1 MVRRHFLL
9 TLRSYKFNLILNFP
23 FFLANRI
30 TLEGRRTFSKLIL
43 RVTIG
48 ALALAI
54 MAIILAAAILNGFKG
69 EITDKQRGFFGDI
82 IVLNDHGGDSYTDQP
97 LSLSAQQIQ
106 AIREKP
112 NVVDIYP
119 FATKAGIMNVKGEV
133 EGVLLKGIDE
143 QYDQDFLSKTI
154 LEGDT
159 LDFSAENADNQLLI
173 SSLLANRLN
182 IGVGESFIMYFI
194 QEPVRKRRFTVRG
207 IFSTNAEELDK
218 IYVIGSLPLIRRL
231 NNLESDQSGGFEVRV
246 DDFERLFETTELV
259 NSSLP
264 GGLYASNVVMQM
276 QDIFNWLNML
286 DMNDSIIFVL
296 MVIVAVINMISA
308 LLISILE
315 RAPMI
320 GILKALGMQNRNIR
334 KIFLYNS
341 LYLIGIGLFIGNFL
355 ALSLYLFQT
364 HTQFFQLDPSVY
376 YIPYVPMEI
385 GWVTVLGLNFALL
398 IIALVTLVIPS
409 MLISRISPIKTIQFK

>member
-9 TLRSYKFNLILNFP
+9 TLRSYKFNLSLNFP

-82 IVLNDHGGDSYTDQP
+82 IVLNDHAGESYTDQP

-112 NVVDIYP
+112 NVIDIYP

-231 NNLESDQSGGFEVRV
+231 NNLASDQSGGFEVRV

-259 NSSLP
+259 DSSLP

-341 LYLIGIGLFIGNFL
+341 LYLIGIGLFLGNLL

-364 HTQFFQLDPSVY
+364 HTHFFQLDPSVY

-398 IIALVTLVIPS
+398 FIALVTLVIPS